1 MASHHYLKN
10 QKRFI
15 SSKPSNVLE
24 LIRKSKLQKIADKKT
39 NIIVILSTLLVFAL
53 ITKIIVF

>member
-1 MASHHYLKN
+1 MASHYYLKN

-15 SSKPSNVLE
+15 SSKSSDVLE

-39 NIIVILSTLLVFAL
+39 NIIVILSSLLVFAL